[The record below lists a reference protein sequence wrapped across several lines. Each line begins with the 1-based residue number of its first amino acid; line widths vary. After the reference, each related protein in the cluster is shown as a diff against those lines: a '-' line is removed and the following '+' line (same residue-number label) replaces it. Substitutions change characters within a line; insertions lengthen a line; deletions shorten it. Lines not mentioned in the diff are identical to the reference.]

1 MCMKPSRS
9 NIVFA
14 IIEMEDDIAS
24 AALLADH
31 IESYLW
37 SMGDGYSADRI
48 LYELNRVDDRL
59 HEARSKN
66 ARIRKEINDA
76 KRKASEQS

>member
-9 NIVFA
+9 DIVLA

-37 SMGDGYSADRI
+37 SMGDNYSNDRV

-59 HEARSKN
+59 KEARNHN
-66 ARIRKEINDA
+66 AKLRKEINNA
-76 KRKASEQS
+76 KRKTRKQS

>member
-1 MCMKPSRS
+1 MMCMKPSRS
-9 NIVFA
+9 DIVFA

-24 AALLADH
+24 ASLLADH

-37 SMGDGYSADRI
+37 SMGNNYSTDRI

-66 ARIRKEINDA
+66 AKIRKEINHA
-76 KRKASEQS
+76 KHKAGE

>member
-1 MCMKPSRS
+1 MCIKPSR
-9 NIVFA
+9 NDIIFA

-37 SMGDGYSADRI
+37 SMGNGYSIDRT

-66 ARIRKEINDA
+66 ARIRKEINYA
-76 KRKASEQS
+76 KRKTGE

>member
-9 NIVFA
+9 DIVFA

-24 AALLADH
+24 AALLADKLEDY
-31 IESYLW
+31 IYAVR
-37 SMGDGYSADRI
+37 DRYSEDRI
-48 LYELNRVDDRL
+48 LYEMNRIDDRL
-59 HEARSKN
+59 KEARNHN
-66 ARIRKEINDA
+66 AKLRKEINDA